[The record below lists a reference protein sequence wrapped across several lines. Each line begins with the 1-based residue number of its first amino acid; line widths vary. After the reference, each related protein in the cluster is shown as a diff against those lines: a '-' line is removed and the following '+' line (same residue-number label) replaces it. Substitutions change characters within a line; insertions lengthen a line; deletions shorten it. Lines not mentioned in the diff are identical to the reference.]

1 MLLAIDTATRLLSV
15 ALHNGQELIAEQT
28 ARIGNHHTTSL
39 APTIQSLM
47 KSCAVGMDDL
57 TGVAVSVGPGSYT
70 GVRIGVAIAKGIAAA
85 QNLPLI
91 GVSTLDI
98 LAAGQPHIKSG
109 SALIAVVQAGRGRVI
124 VKSYRWRKGKWTS
137 RAEPKLLNWDALI
150 ETIDGAAVI
159 SGEINENGFAAIE
172 DAQAMDIPIIVAPAV
187 NRLRRAG
194 FLAETAWEMLNAS
207 DDHSKFDPALLL
219 PVYVKSN

>member
-47 KSCAVGMDDL
+47 ASCAVEMDDL

>member
-1 MLLAIDTATRLLSV
+1 
-15 ALHNGQELIAEQT
+15 
-28 ARIGNHHTTSL
+28 
-39 APTIQSLM
+39 M